1 MKKTQIAHKSY
12 LSTKIGL
19 SFFICIKFE
28 SDHLITNNS
37 LFNSQIDTDV
47 HL

>member
-1 MKKTQIAHKSY
+1 MKKNSNRHKSY
-12 LSTKIGL
+12 LSTTIGL